1 MDQKHDLLKQDWEG
15 KGPFDRIAKWMNQVG
30 AMINNLHYQAGGDII
45 STKDF
50 IRLRPVEPAQFS
62 GIVYAGGVKHT
73 GKNSDGAKPWIAV
86 DVSAGTVT
94 EETGPPPAPFPDG
107 VEYYEKA
114 ATYGDIHCPV
124 F

>member
-1 MDQKHDLLKQDWEG
+1 MDQKRHLLKDDWNG
-15 KGPFDRIAKWMNQVG
+15 KGPFKRIALWMNEV
-30 AMINNLHYQAGGDII
+30 ARMINNLHFLDGGEVI
-45 STKDF
+45 STRGF
-50 IRLRPVEPAQFS
+50 IRLVLRQNTRFT